1 MILTILIW
9 IVLLALA
16 IVSELLLGRWK
27 KKRWMFGL
35 VFLWAGLAV
44 ALPSKIAIEGS
55 LLAYLGYGFGILLFY
70 FAAVAFL
77 IVGVVELVLFLRQ
90 RKQAVR
96 EEGETGSAPNCWW
109 KILMVVLFSVLLTVF
124 STLLPFFTSRER
136 YAIWQGS
143 YNAVASQMFALYD
156 EGNIQPGDRYHVN
169 HPGLFDDISDLVSG
183 SFKWDAGFLAAQTG
197 VCEIV
202 LADPDTVLFSFG
214 ASLQWVEGIAITR
227 NGKTHGDEIP
237 QSESDPYYEP
247 FGENVYT
254 YWYGL

>member
-16 IVSELLLGRWK
+16 VVSYILLARWK

-55 LLAYLGYGFGILLFY
+55 LLAYLGYGLGSLLFC

-77 IVGVVELVLFLRQ
+77 IVGVVELVLFLRK

-96 EEGETGSAPNCWW
+96 EEGEKGSTPNCWW
-109 KILMVVLFSVLLTVF
+109 KILIVVLLSVLLTVF
-124 STLLPFFTSRER
+124 SILLPFFTSRER

-143 YNAVASQMFALYD
+143 YNTVASQMFALYD
-156 EGNIQPGDRYHVN
+156 EGKINPGDEYDVD
-169 HPGLFDDISDLVSG
+169 HPGLFDDISDIVSD
-183 SFKWDAGFLAAQTG
+183 SFKWDAGFLGAQTG

-214 ASLQWVEGIAITR
+214 ASLQSVEGIAITR

>member
-16 IVSELLLGRWK
+16 VVSYVLLARWK

-44 ALPSKIAIEGS
+44 ALPSKTAIEGS
-55 LLAYLGYGFGILLFY
+55 LLAYLGYEFGRLFFY

-77 IVGVVELVLFLRQ
+77 IVGIVELVLFLR
-90 RKQAVR
+90 KQKQ
-96 EEGETGSAPNCWW
+96 TGSTPNCWW
-109 KILMVVLFSVLLTVF
+109 KILIVVLLSVLLTVI
-124 STLLPFFTSRER
+124 SILLPFFTSRER

-143 YNAVASQMFALYD
+143 YNSVASQMFALYD
-156 EGNIQPGDRYHVN
+156 EGKINPGDEYDVD
-169 HPGLFDDISDLVSG
+169 HPGLFDDISDIVSG

-214 ASLQWVEGIAITR
+214 ASLQSVEGIAITR
-227 NGKTHGDEIP
+227 NGKMHGDEIP

-254 YWYGL
+254 YSYGLCFVLF